1 MATAGTARTPAAA
14 TPRAAQAGRLSTVEA
29 VRRMAPY
36 WLTVSLR
43 TWRGS
48 VVSAFLAPV
57 FYVVAMGVLL
67 GGFIDSDPARL
78 EGAPTYLA
86 FIVPGLVAG
95 HAMQTAV
102 ADTSWPVFSNFK
114 WNRVYDSMVATPIT
128 VRQVAVAHLFFVW
141 VRVTVVC
148 AIFDLVVAPFDV
160 YAAWWSPVAALGA
173 QSLTGLAFATLMYG
187 YSCRISSDAAF
198 GVVFR
203 LAVFPLFLFSGAFF
217 PVANLGPVGEVVAK
231 LTPLWH
237 GVNLSRTCS
246 LATLEPGTALLNVG
260 VLLAVAGLGAWW
272 ATSGLERRMAS

>member
-1 MATAGTARTPAAA
+1 MALLTPSRNRPVGT
-14 TPRAAQAGRLSTVEA
+14 LSTVTA
-29 VRRMAPY
+29 LRRMAPY

-57 FYVVAMGVLL
+57 FYVLAMGVLL
-67 GGFIDSDPARL
+67 GGFIEGDPAQL

-128 VRQVAVAHLFFVW
+128 VRQVAAAHLFFVW
-141 VRVTVVC
+141 LRVTVIC

-160 YAAWWSPVAALGA
+160 FGSWWGPFAALAA

-187 YSCRISSDAAF
+187 YACRIESDAAF

-203 LAVFPLFLFSGAFF
+203 LAIFPLFLFSGAFF
-217 PVANLGPVGEVVAK
+217 PVANLGSFGEKVAQV
-231 LTPLWH
+231 TPLWH
-237 GVNLSRTCS
+237 GVNLSRMFS
-246 LATLEPGTALLNVG
+246 LDTVDASTALVNVV
-260 VLLAVAGLGAWW
+260 VLVAVTVLGGWW
-272 ATSGLERRMAS
+272 AVSGLEKRMAS

>member
-1 MATAGTARTPAAA
+1 MTALQATHAPGPGH
-14 TPRAAQAGRLSTVEA
+14 GRLSTVTA

-67 GGFIDSDPARL
+67 GGFIAEDPSRL
-78 EGAPTYLA
+78 EGAPDYLS

-128 VRQVAVAHLFFVW
+128 VRQVAFAHLFFVW
-141 VRVTVVC
+141 LRVTVVC
-148 AIFDLVVAPFDV
+148 AIFDLVVAPFGV
-160 YAAWWSPVAALGA
+160 FGSWWGPFGALGA

-187 YSCRISSDAAF
+187 YACRVESDAAF

-203 LAVFPLFLFSGAFF
+203 LAIFPLFLFSGAFF
-217 PVANLGPVGEVVAK
+217 PVANLGAVGERVAQ

-237 GVNLSRTCS
+237 GVNLSRMLS
-246 LATLEPGTALLNVG
+246 LDTVDLSTAAINLV
-260 VLLAVAGLGAWW
+260 VLVAVSALGGWW
-272 ATSGLERRMAS
+272 AVSGLERRMAR

>member
-1 MATAGTARTPAAA
+1 MATDTRDAASATAPPAGS
-14 TPRAAQAGRLSTVEA
+14 GRLSTVTA
-29 VRRMAPY
+29 VGRMAPY
-36 WLTVSLR
+36 WTTVTLR

-57 FYVVAMGVLL
+57 FYVLAMGVLL
-67 GGFIDSDPARL
+67 GGFIDGDPAAL

-128 VRQVAVAHLFFVW
+128 VRQVAAAHLFFVW
-141 VRVTVVC
+141 LRVTVVC
-148 AIFDLVVAPFDV
+148 AIFDAVVAPFGV
-160 YAAWWSPVAALGA
+160 FATWWGPFGALAA

-187 YSCRISSDAAF
+187 YACRIESDAAF

-217 PVANLGPVGEVVAK
+217 PVANLGSVGERIAQ

-237 GVNLSRTCS
+237 GVNLSRTFS
-246 LATLEPGTALLNVG
+246 LDTLEPVTALVNVA

-272 ATSGLERRMAS
+272 AVRGLERRMAR

>member
-1 MATAGTARTPAAA
+1 MATTATRPSTRRPVGT
-14 TPRAAQAGRLSTVEA
+14 LSTVTA

-67 GGFIDSDPARL
+67 GGFIESDPAQL
-78 EGAPTYLA
+78 EGAPDYLS

-141 VRVTVVC
+141 ARVTAVC
-148 AIFDLVVAPFDV
+148 AIFKVVVAPFGV
-160 YAAWWSPVAALGA
+160 FGSWWGPFAALAA

-187 YSCRISSDAAF
+187 YACRIKSDAAF

-217 PVANLGPVGEVVAK
+217 PVANLGAVGEKVAQA
-231 LTPLWH
+231 TPLWH
-237 GVNLSRTCS
+237 GVNLSRMLS
-246 LATLEPGTALLNVG
+246 LDTVDATTALVNVV
-260 VLLAVAGLGAWW
+260 VLLAVAGLGGWW
-272 ATSGLERRMAS
+272 AVRGLEQRMAL

>member
-1 MATAGTARTPAAA
+1 MATTTRPARPARPTGT
-14 TPRAAQAGRLSTVEA
+14 LSTVTA
-29 VRRMAPY
+29 IRRMSPY
-36 WLTVSLR
+36 WLTVTLR

-141 VRVTVVC
+141 ARVTAVC
-148 AIFDLVVAPFDV
+148 AIFNVVVAPFGV
-160 YAAWWSPVAALGA
+160 FGSWWGPFAALAA

-187 YSCRISSDAAF
+187 YACRIKSDAAF

-217 PVANLGPVGEVVAK
+217 PVANLGAVGEKVAQA
-231 LTPLWH
+231 TPLWH
-237 GVNLSRTCS
+237 GVNLSRMLS
-246 LATLEPGTALLNVG
+246 LDTVDATTALVNVV
-260 VLLAVAGLGAWW
+260 VLLAVAGLGGWW
-272 ATSGLERRMAS
+272 AVRGLEQRMAL

>member
-1 MATAGTARTPAAA
+1 MPTTTRP
-14 TPRAAQAGRLSTVEA
+14 AGRLSTVTA

-36 WLTVSLR
+36 WLTVTLR

-57 FYVVAMGVLL
+57 FYVLAMGVLL
-67 GGFIDSDPARL
+67 GGFIDGDPARL

-114 WNRVYDSMVATPIT
+114 WNRVYDSMIATPIT
-128 VRQVAVAHLFFVW
+128 VRQVAAAHLFFVW

-148 AIFDLVVAPFDV
+148 AIFDVVVAPFDV
-160 YAAWWSPVAALGA
+160 YGRWWSPFAALAA

-187 YSCRISSDAAF
+187 YSCRIQTDAAF

-203 LAVFPLFLFSGAFF
+203 LGIFPLFLFSGAFF
-217 PVANLGPVGEVVAK
+217 PVANLGTVGERVAQV
-231 LTPLWH
+231 TPLWH
-237 GVNLSRTCS
+237 GVNLSRM
-246 LATLEPGTALLNVG
+246 LTLDTVDGSTALINVV
-260 VLLAVAGLGAWW
+260 VLLAVTGLGGWW
-272 ATSGLERRMAS
+272 AVSGLERRLAS

>member
-1 MATAGTARTPAAA
+1 MAA
-14 TPRAAQAGRLSTVEA
+14 TTTTSASAAHHGRLSTPTA

-48 VVSAFLAPV
+48 VVSALLAPV

-128 VRQVAVAHLFFVW
+128 VRQVAAAHLFFVW
-141 VRVTVVC
+141 VRVTAVC
-148 AIFDLVVAPFDV
+148 AVFDLVVAPFDV
-160 YAAWWSPVAALGA
+160 YGSWWGPFAALAA

-187 YSCRISSDAAF
+187 YSCRITSDAAF

-203 LAVFPLFLFSGAFF
+203 LGVFPLFLFSGAFF
-217 PVANLGPVGEVVAK
+217 PISNLGPVGERVAQ

-237 GVNLSRTCS
+237 GVNLSRMCS
-246 LATLEPGTALLNVG
+246 LDTLDASTAAVNVT
-260 VLLAVAGLGAWW
+260 VLVLVAGFGGWW
-272 ATSGLERRMAS
+272 AVRGLERRMAR

>member
-1 MATAGTARTPAAA
+1 MAVSAKAAA
-14 TPRAAQAGRLSTVEA
+14 PTGTLSTVTA
-29 VRRMAPY
+29 IRRMAPY

-48 VVSAFLAPV
+48 VVSAFLAPI

-67 GGFIDSDPARL
+67 GGFIASDPARL
-78 EGAPTYLA
+78 EGAPDYLS

-141 VRVTVVC
+141 ARVTVVC
-148 AIFDLVVAPFDV
+148 AIFDAVVTPFGV
-160 YAAWWSPVAALGA
+160 FGSWWGPFAALAA

-187 YSCRISSDAAF
+187 YSCRIQTDAAF
-198 GVVFR
+198 CVVFR

-217 PVANLGPVGEVVAK
+217 PVANLGAVGERIAQ

-237 GVNLSRTCS
+237 GVNLSRMLS
-246 LATLEPGTALLNVG
+246 LDTVDATTALVNVV
-260 VLLAVAGLGAWW
+260 VLLAVTGFGGWW
-272 ATSGLERRMAS
+272 AVTGLERRMAA

>member
-1 MATAGTARTPAAA
+1 MAA
-14 TPRAAQAGRLSTVEA
+14 TSTTRAPGDGRLSTVTA

-57 FYVVAMGVLL
+57 FYVLAMGVLL
-67 GGFIDSDPARL
+67 GGFIAEDPSRL
-78 EGAPTYLA
+78 EGAPDYLS

-128 VRQVAVAHLFFVW
+128 VRQVALAHLFFVW
-141 VRVTVVC
+141 LRVTVVC
-148 AIFDLVVAPFDV
+148 AIFDLVVAPFGV
-160 YAAWWSPVAALGA
+160 FGSWWGPFGALAA

-187 YSCRISSDAAF
+187 YACRVESDAAF

-203 LAVFPLFLFSGAFF
+203 LAIFPLFLFSGAFF
-217 PVANLGPVGEVVAK
+217 PVANLGSVGERVAQV
-231 LTPLWH
+231 TPLWH
-237 GVNLSRTCS
+237 GVNLSRMLS
-246 LATLEPGTALLNVG
+246 LDTVDLSTAVINLA
-260 VLLAVAGLGAWW
+260 VLLAVSALGGWW
-272 ATSGLERRMAS
+272 AVSGLERRMAT

>member
-1 MATAGTARTPAAA
+1 MATTRTTATRPVGT
-14 TPRAAQAGRLSTVEA
+14 LSTVTA

-67 GGFIDSDPARL
+67 GGFIESDPSRL
-78 EGAPTYLA
+78 EGAPDYLS

-102 ADTSWPVFSNFK
+102 ADTAWPVYSNFK

-128 VRQVAVAHLFFVW
+128 VRQVAAAHLFFVW
-141 VRVTVVC
+141 VRVTAVC
-148 AIFDLVVAPFDV
+148 AIFDLVVAPFGV
-160 YAAWWSPVAALGA
+160 FGSWWGPFAALVA

-187 YSCRISSDAAF
+187 YACRIKSDAAF

-217 PVANLGPVGEVVAK
+217 PVANLGAFGEK
-231 LTPLWH
+231 LAQATPLWH
-237 GVNLSRTCS
+237 GVNLSRMLS
-246 LATLEPGTALLNVG
+246 LDTVDVSTALVNIV
-260 VLLAVAGLGAWW
+260 VLLAVAGLGGWW
-272 ATSGLERRMAS
+272 AVSGLEKRMAL